1 MATRPT
7 IKIKTINT
15 SSTGGRTYSNTPG
28 TTIEDATLLHPL
40 ETGELGY
47 NAWNNGLYIGY
58 NGKNYLLSVTNENGP
73 KAYEELSG
81 THFYGAADKAD
92 KLTAGDAG
100 NATTPVYFLNGI
112 PKAANAYSTLLTAV
126 SSTAAK
132 PLSVTVGGTT
142 KTSDNLYAT
151 HVKADSS
158 DSKAGKILFSTGT
171 NTTPFMDA
179 AIYTTAQAGQMVIPY
194 SINREVKI
202 SPATTLENVAVQG
215 SVSLQY
221 NEAKKSLDFIFA

>member
-1 MATRPT
+1 MITRPT
-7 IKIKTINT
+7 IKIKTVDT
-15 SSTGGRTYSNTPG
+15 TGYEGGRLIVNASGDLDNATVL
-28 TTIEDATLLHPL
+28 DAL
-40 ETGELGY
+40 EHGELGY

-73 KAYEELSG
+73 KAYGELSG
-81 THFYGAADKAD
+81 THFYGAVDKAD
-92 KLTAGDAG
+92 KLTTGDTG

-126 SSTAAK
+126 SSSAAT

-142 KTSDNLYAT
+142 KTSTSLYAT